1 MNLEEYLNIITEV
14 NHKAGGG
21 SVAALNGALASSLM
35 LKAYNMAKKSNPE
48 VEQRLGNEYYLN
60 LENLKNEFTRL
71 IFEDGEVFGKV
82 LEAYKLP
89 KDTHEQRKYRRI
101 QIQEKLKFAVDSPLE
116 IIVKSLKLFES
127 IFVFIEYSNPV
138 INSEIAVAKNQLIAS
153 IESAMVNMK
162 INIKSIE
169 DNEYRIK
176 KQNSILRIYQN
187 LEYNKKKLQNF
198 LDKNL

>member
-153 IESAMVNMK
+153 IESAMVNM
-162 INIKSIE
+162 
-169 DNEYRIK
+169 
-176 KQNSILRIYQN
+176 
-187 LEYNKKKLQNF
+187 
-198 LDKNL
+198 